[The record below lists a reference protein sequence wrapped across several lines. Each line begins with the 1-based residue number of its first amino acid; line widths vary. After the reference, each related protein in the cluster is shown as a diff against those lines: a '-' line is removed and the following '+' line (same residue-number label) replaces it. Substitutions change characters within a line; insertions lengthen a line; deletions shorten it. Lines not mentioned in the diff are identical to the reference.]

1 MRHRR
6 WTGRDSPLKV
16 ALFEI
21 FRGEIIMDREKQTKD
36 DMRPAS
42 RRAALKKLG
51 KYAAVS
57 APAVTVL
64 LAASAKPRK
73 AFAASAQ

>member
-1 MRHRR
+1 MSK
-6 WTGRDSPLKV
+6 TERD
-16 ALFEI
+16 FG
-21 FRGEIIMDREKQTKD
+21 GET
-36 DMRPAS
+36 AS

-64 LAASAKPRK
+64 LAAAAKPK
-73 AFAASAQ
+73 VAVAVSAPSG

>member
-1 MRHRR
+1 MSK
-6 WTGRDSPLKV
+6 TEQDLKDNC
-16 ALFEI
+16 E
-21 FRGEIIMDREKQTKD
+21 T
-36 DMRPAS
+36 AS

-64 LAASAKPRK
+64 LAATTKPNR
-73 AFAASAQ
+73 AVAASVPF

>member
-1 MRHRR
+1 MSKPEQNPSAKNE
-6 WTGRDSPLKV
+6 T
-16 ALFEI
+16 A
-21 FRGEIIMDREKQTKD
+21 T
-36 DMRPAS
+36 

-64 LAASAKPRK
+64 LSAAAKPNKAVAASAP
-73 AFAASAQ
+73 APS

>member
-1 MRHRR
+1 MSR
-6 WTGRDSPLKV
+6 TDKDAKV
-16 ALFEI
+16 EV
-21 FRGEIIMDREKQTKD
+21 
-36 DMRPAS
+36 AS

-64 LAASAKPRK
+64 LAATAKPKK
-73 AFAASAQ
+73 AVAASVPV